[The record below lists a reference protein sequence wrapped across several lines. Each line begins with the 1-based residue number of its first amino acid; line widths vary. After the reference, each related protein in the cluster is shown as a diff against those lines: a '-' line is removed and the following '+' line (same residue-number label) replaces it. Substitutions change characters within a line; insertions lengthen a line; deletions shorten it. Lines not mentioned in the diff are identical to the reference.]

1 VLLPTLGRKDKRLQ
15 CDANNMVKD
24 LLTNE
29 KSVYLGLIDL
39 LFAYSYNHRQT
50 EGESNVES
58 VWTIGKLSPTIA
70 GLEVAP

>member
-1 VLLPTLGRKDKRLQ
+1 
-15 CDANNMVKD
+15 MVKD